1 MEAVFEV
8 LWNLAK
14 SLGAMFITC
23 LFMALATGAPDPGTL
38 DSDQHGSNVAPGAVA
53 NKGDLVVHI
62 IWVLLTLPLLYWI
75 WF

>member
-23 LFMALATGAPDPGTL
+23 LFMALATGAPDPREF
-38 DSDQHGSNVAPGAVA
+38 DSDHSESNVVPGAVA
-53 NKGDLVVHI
+53 EKSDLVANI